1 MLSSLVARIIRALTD
16 RTIRAVRKLWF
27 LVLLFVSSTAVAD
40 PTVTII
46 DRAILDRFNF
56 PSLTRAI
63 SMLAGVDVQRT
74 YFKQGI
80 VTVRGILQEHYANK
94 VLILIDGVPTWNAV
108 TGEAIIDRIDIHDV
122 ERIEVTNGPSS
133 VEHGSNAYAGAINIV
148 LRHTTGEGARATTG
162 DISAH
167 AAVGTESMFEAGMR
181 TSFTAGIAN
190 VSISANSRGDDG
202 RDRTFVD
209 ERGLRSRYSE
219 YQRGN
224 NFTLDATA
232 RQHHFLFNAV
242 RSTESFLGNT
252 PDLNAGLGLDHR
264 SRGWLAAYQ
273 FAQPVGTSVVH
284 YRASYDRSAR
294 DFARTGDNFTR
305 SNVEGERLSGSI
317 FATLHPIAGLAVDAG
332 GDYERRRSI
341 EYTNYDVRSDR
352 VLDDNNLRGRSVG
365 EWSLFARGRY
375 DLDQWKLA
383 GGARYVRNS
392 LSESNL
398 SGEASVERRV
408 TPKDGVA
415 VVAAQSFR
423 APSFFELYFRPAT
436 NTVFGNLALEP
447 ETSTS
452 YALVWTHT
460 TGNLDAKATVY
471 HARYENK
478 IFRTRRLPA
487 DPVDRSLV
495 YVNGSEFAANG
506 VELELRARFDKAS
519 TFATYTFVDGDRGD
533 AIAGTNHYNFRYVPQ
548 HAVSGGISTNCG
560 PWSLASTGTWRSS
573 TNGPL
578 APVSARSSIDLDLG
592 YTSLISGLTVRH
604 ALVATNAFDS
614 DGEMPEFVRRNLNT
628 VPSGLGR
635 RIAYTVTVS
644 R

>member
-1 MLSSLVARIIRALTD
+1 M
-16 RTIRAVRKLWF
+16 RKLWF
-27 LVLLFVSSTAVAD
+27 LVLLFVATTAVAD
-40 PTVTII
+40 PAVTII
-46 DRAILDRFNF
+46 DRAMLDRFQF

-133 VEHGSNAYAGAINIV
+133 VEHGSNAYAGSINIV
-148 LRHTTGEGARATTG
+148 LRHSTGEGARATAG
-162 DISAH
+162 SIGAH
-167 AAVGTESMFEAGMR
+167 AAVGTESMFEAGAR
-181 TSFTAGIAN
+181 ASFTAGIAN
-190 VSISANSRGDDG
+190 VSIAANGRGDDG
-202 RDRTFVD
+202 RERSFVD
-209 ERGLRSRYSE
+209 ERGVRSRYSE

-232 RQHHFLFNAV
+232 RQHRFLFNAV

-273 FAQPVGTSVVH
+273 FAQAVGTSVIQ
-284 YRASYDRSAR
+284 YRASYDWSAR
-294 DFARTGDNFTR
+294 DFARTGDNLTR
-305 SNVEGERLSGSI
+305 SNVEGERLGGSI
-317 FATLHPIAGLAVDAG
+317 SAKLRPIAGLVVDSG

-341 EYTNYDVRSDR
+341 EYTNYDVRSGR

-365 EWSLFARGRY
+365 EWSLFTKARY
-375 DLDQWKLA
+375 DLDAWQLA

-392 LSESNL
+392 LAESNL

-408 TPKDGVA
+408 TPRDRVA
-415 VVAAQSFR
+415 LMAAQSFR

-436 NTVFGNLALEP
+436 NTVFGNLTLEP
-447 ETSTS
+447 ETSTT
-452 YALVWTHT
+452 YALAWTHSA
-460 TGNLDAKATVY
+460 GNIDAKATVY
-471 HARYENK
+471 HARYEDK
-478 IFRTRRLPA
+478 IFRTRRLPG
-487 DPVDRSLV
+487 DPVDRSLI
-495 YVNGSEFAANG
+495 YVNGDPFSANG
-506 VELELRARFDKAS
+506 LELDLRARFGKAS
-519 TFATYTFVDGDRGD
+519 TFASYTFVDGDSGD
-533 AIAGTNHYNFRYVPQ
+533 AIPGTNHYNFRYVPQ

-560 PWSLASTGTWRSS
+560 PWSFASTGTWRSS

-592 YTSLISGLTVRH
+592 YAGQVSGLIVRH

-614 DGEMPEFVRRNLNT
+614 AG
-628 VPSGLGR
+628 
-635 RIAYTVTVS
+635 
-644 R
+644 